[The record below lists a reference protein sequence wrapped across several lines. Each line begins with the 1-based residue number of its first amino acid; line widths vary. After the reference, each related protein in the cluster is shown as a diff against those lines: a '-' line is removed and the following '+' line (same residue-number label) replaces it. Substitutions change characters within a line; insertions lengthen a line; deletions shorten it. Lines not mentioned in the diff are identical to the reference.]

1 MEIRDL
7 GLPKGVIVAV
17 IQRGK
22 DTLVPRG
29 DVKLQAGD
37 TLVLGAESFGD
48 DKHIDLKEVLLR
60 KQNPWNGQ
68 RIRELDI
75 SRQTIIIM
83 VKRKGK
89 VLIPNGELT
98 LLEGD
103 RLIMYTQMRL
113 DHANN
118 IEV

>member
-1 MEIRDL
+1 
-7 GLPKGVIVAV
+7 V
-17 IQRGK
+17 
-22 DTLVPRG
+22 
-29 DVKLQAGD
+29 GD

-48 DKHIDLKEVLLR
+48 DTHINLKEIQLR

-89 VLIPNGELT
+89 VLIPNGDLR

-103 RLIMYTQMRL
+103 TLILYTKMRL

-118 IEV
+118 IEI